1 MGKGIHVLQIIKKGM
16 DFFQE
21 DEKELVCFGPYHA
34 ILTDVGLPV
43 TMANPD
49 PQRKLRPMNKNSSQF
64 HIDSTIF

>member
-1 MGKGIHVLQIIKKGM
+1 M